1 MRNSKF
7 RRLRQPVNK
16 SWDRLASDRLSDSPP
31 RAALLPPMARQI
43 STSAR
48 LFLTILAAAAATG
61 LLAGPA
67 TARDTQAQLDQKR
80 TALDQAEHKAGVQ
93 TETLQALSAKVD
105 ALTAKV
111 AEIRTREAEV
121 QAELE
126 EVQARLEAARSEL
139 KIARERLQRAVGQL
153 EEQLV
158 SIYKSDGPD
167 MVAVILN
174 SDGYDDML
182 SRTEYLGSIQ
192 TQGESIAARVRELRD
207 QKLATVESIH
217 SVKVEIAAK
226 EAELE
231 QTRIALEAEEAR
243 LETARARQHDALAET
258 KTHVEELEGEVG
270 DLEDKVQAEIRAAQ
284 AAAAAEATPDVAPSP
299 PVAGPAQD
307 ESSSGLIWP
316 VNGTVTSPFGARWGR
331 MHEGIDI
338 GAAEGTPIQA
348 AKSGTVIMA
357 SYNGG
362 YGNYT
367 CIDHGGGFST
377 CYAHQSSIGVSVGEQ
392 VNQGDMIGAVGN
404 TGASMGAHLHFE
416 TRVNGTAQDP
426 LGYL

>member
-1 MRNSKF
+1 MTQF
-7 RRLRQPVNK
+7 QFQVLDAAV
-16 SWDRLASDRLSDSPP
+16 DEGGLGLASDRLSDAGL
-31 RAALLPPMARQI
+31 RAAHSLPMARQTSI
-43 STSAR
+43 SAR
-48 LFLTILAAAAATG
+48 LFLIVLAVAAATG

-67 TARDTQAQLDQKR
+67 TARDTQAQLEQKR
-80 TALDQAEHKAGVQ
+80 AALDQAEHRAGVE

-121 QAELE
+121 QAELD
-126 EVQARLEAARSEL
+126 EVQARLETARSEL

-153 EEQLV
+153 KEQLV
-158 SIYKSDGPD
+158 SIYKADGPD
-167 MVAVILN
+167 MLAVILN

-182 SRTEYLGSIQ
+182 SRAEYLGSIQ
-192 TQGESIAARVRELRD
+192 TQGESIAARVRDLRD
-207 QKLATVESIH
+207 QKLATVESIR
-217 SVKVEIAAK
+217 SAKAEIAAK
-226 EAELE
+226 QAELE
-231 QTRIALEAEEAR
+231 QARIALESEETR
-243 LETARARQHDALAET
+243 LEAARARQQQALAET

-270 DLEDKVQAEIRAAQ
+270 DLEEKVQAEIRAAQ

-299 PVAGPAQD
+299 PVAGPTQD

-357 SYNGG
+357 NYNGG

-377 CYAHQSSIGVSVGEQ
+377 CYAHQSSISVSVGEQ
-392 VNQGDMIGAVGN
+392 VNQGDVIGAVGN

-426 LGYL
+426 FGYL

>member
-1 MRNSKF
+1 MRNSRF
-7 RRLRQPVNK
+7 SRLRQPVHK
-16 SWDRLASDRLSDSPP
+16 SSDRLASDRLSDAPP
-31 RAALLPPMARQI
+31 SGRPIPPMARQI

-48 LFLTILAAAAATG
+48 LFLTVLAVAATG

-67 TARDTQAQLDQKR
+67 TARDTQAQLDEKR

-139 KIARERLQRAVGQL
+139 KIARERLRRAVGQL

-192 TQGESIAARVRELRD
+192 TQGESITARVRELRD
-207 QKLATVESIH
+207 QKLATVESIR
-217 SVKVEIAAK
+217 SAKVEIAAK

-243 LETARARQHDALAET
+243 LETARARQQDALAET

-284 AAAAAEATPDVAPSP
+284 AAAAAEASPEIAPSS
-299 PVAGPAQD
+299 PVAGPAQG

-316 VNGTVTSPFGARWGR
+316 VNGTVTSPFGLRWGR

-348 AKSGTVIMA
+348 AQSGTVIMA

-392 VNQGDMIGAVGN
+392 VNQGDVIGEVGN

-416 TRVNGTAQDP
+416 TRVNGAAQDP
-426 LGYL
+426 FGYL